1 MKLIYWA
8 WLLSRD
14 ERVLR
19 LLCVACL
26 GLAGMSYVLSK
37 LEAAGPEVATASY
50 EPMQFNSDTSLRY

>member
-1 MKLIYWA
+1 MKLVYQA

-14 ERVLR
+14 ERVLK

-37 LEAAGPEVATASY
+37 LEAAAPRVAAASY
-50 EPMQFNSDTSLRY
+50 ERTQFNPDASLRY